1 MQIMDGK
8 KTAHLIQ
15 EKIKTKVE
23 ILKKEKAITPCL
35 YVILIG
41 DDPASQIYVKKK
53 AKACVQAGM
62 GSQILNFSKDVSI
75 EEIQKTIYSLNED
88 SNVHGILVQLPLPS
102 SLDKERVLSF
112 ISPQKDV
119 DGLTVKNIGQLWS
132 SSENRIKPC
141 TPHGI
146 ICLLEHYQ
154 IPLRGKSAVIV
165 GRSAI
170 VGLPTACLLL
180 EKNVTVTVCHS
191 HTQTLE
197 KYTQQADIVI
207 SACGRHHLLKKKHFK
222 KGAVV
227 VDVGIHR
234 IEKEGRF
241 VIEGDVCP
249 DQLEGFIG
257 YLSPVPG
264 GVGPM
269 TIAML
274 LENTYQ
280 LALNQTN
287 QS

>member
-1 MQIMDGK
+1 MKIMDGK
-8 KTAHLIQ
+8 KTANFIQ

-23 ILKKEKAITPCL
+23 ALKKEKSVKPCL

-41 DDPASQIYVKKK
+41 DDSASQIYVKKK
-53 AKACVQAGM
+53 AQMCKQAGM
-62 GSQILNFSKDVSI
+62 ESQILSFSNNVSI
-75 EEIQKTIYSLNED
+75 EDIQKKIDSLNKD
-88 SNVHGILVQLPLPS
+88 SKVHGILVQLPLPP

-112 ISPQKDV
+112 ISPKKDV
-119 DGLTVKNIGQLWS
+119 DGLTVENIGCLWS
-132 SSENRIKPC
+132 SSENQIRPC

-146 ICLLEHYQ
+146 IRLLEHYQ

-165 GRSAI
+165 GRSSI

-191 HTQTLE
+191 HTQDLE
-197 KYTQQADIVI
+197 KYTQQADIVV
-207 SACGRHHLLKKKHFK
+207 SACGQHHLLKKKHFK
-222 KGAVV
+222 KGAIVI
-227 VDVGIHR
+227 DVGIHR

-241 VIEGDVCP
+241 FIEGDVCP
-249 DQLEGFIG
+249 DQLEGFIE

-287 QS
+287 QP